1 MIAIYRK
8 IENIWFGWP
17 QKLRFLLVGGFNTLV
32 SYFLFVGLEKIINY
46 NAALFLTYLLCIN
59 LSIFTM
65 RYYVFRAKGSI
76 AAQYCKAA
84 GTYIGMILVNYIALW
99 IMIDECQLSTWLA
112 QAIFT
117 ILSTTMIY
125 LLHKHINFCNK

>member
-1 MIAIYRK
+1 MIVIYRK

-32 SYFLFVGLEKIINY
+32 SYFLFVGLAKIINY

-65 RYYVFRAKGSI
+65 RYYVFRSKGNI
-76 AAQYCKAA
+76 MQQYCKAV
-84 GTYIGMILVNYIALW
+84 GTYIGMILVNYIVLW
-99 IMIDECQLSTWLA
+99 IMIEKWLLSAWLA

-117 ILSTTMIY
+117 VFSTAIIY
-125 LLHKHINFCNK
+125 LLHKHINFSK

>member
-84 GTYIGMILVNYIALW
+84 GTYIGMILVNYIVLW
-99 IMIDECQLSTWLA
+99 IMIEKWLLSAWLA

-117 ILSTTMIY
+117 VFSTTIIY
-125 LLHKHINFCNK
+125 LLHKNINFSK